1 MPEMPRPKRQPKEP
15 VPRTARRR
23 PEPPSSTRAHDTPA
37 FVERVDRE
45 PQGESLEKLTQ
56 ARRRGGEIPPM
67 AARNNSGRG
76 DESRS
81 YTPEFRR
88 RMDAAAREKLGAPI
102 EEIVPPGDL
111 RDMLYHVFEDGL
123 RREPRP
129 VSPEM
134 MELVEHFRVLGLV
147 VTPGAGPAYLAEP
160 LELPIS
166 LTDAL
171 LEERYGRESDHLT

>member
-1 MPEMPRPKRQPKEP
+1 MPEMPRPKRQPEKP
-15 VPRTARRR
+15 VQRAVRRSA
-23 PEPPSSTRAHDTPA
+23 EPPSSTRAHDTPE
-37 FVERVDRE
+37 FVARVDVE
-45 PQGESLEKLTQ
+45 AHGEAFEKPTQ
-56 ARRRGGEIPPM
+56 ARRRGGEIRPM
-67 AARNNSGRG
+67 ATRNNSGRG
-76 DESRS
+76 DESRP

-111 RDMLYHVFEDGL
+111 RDMLYRVFEDGL

-134 MELVEHFRVLGLV
+134 MELVEHFRALGLV

-171 LEERYGRESDHLT
+171 LEERYGRESDL